1 MIEGKVAVHRWFAGG
16 EDWAYHPWFAGH
28 GRELLAVLDR
38 RLKSH
43 EEGEFRIEAL
53 GGVLVGES
61 RPDRACPDPKARDR
75 RPSVLRVAFV
85 PQPLTEEESEA
96 VLGTLD
102 NLPLPERP
110 GEYDA
115 LVVPVDAPPRPA
127 SLQVR
132 TDGIPAAPRRRRIL
146 PLLAVVMGAVL
157 GTAVYLATR
166 ARSPE
171 GEQARTSSPTTE
183 ERPPAA
189 RRVADPAAQDWERY
203 RGLQHPYLDFLHDL
217 RKATGGPLVYEDWL
231 EGHRHL
237 RFPDRDKPL
246 PESLRRQVDEAR
258 RPVPAFKE
266 AARQMA
272 ALLRQ
277 WSGKTEPAERA
288 ADWPFPV
295 IDQFFRYLVR
305 PGTLPRP
312 WEADHPANV
321 FLWRLPRDPIA
332 EGRTF
337 DTEEELKL
345 PLCVLLRDLEG
356 NPAAPLHT
364 TWSTKEILEHIGQ
377 EMDYREW
384 LARAQAAGRRF
395 ALRADEDPGPEVREA
410 LARFQG
416 RAGERGASAP

>member
-1 MIEGKVAVHRWFAGG
+1 MPEGKVAVHRWFAGG
-16 EDWAYHPWFAGH
+16 EDWACHPWFARH

-38 RLKSH
+38 RLKSG
-43 EEGEFRIEAL
+43 EEGDFRIEAL

-61 RPDRACPDPKARDR
+61 WPDPACPDPKARDR

-85 PQPLTEEESEA
+85 PQPLTPAEADA
-96 VLGTLD
+96 VLQTLD
-102 NLPLPERP
+102 RLPLPERP
-110 GEYDA
+110 GEDDA
-115 LVVPVDAPPRPA
+115 LVVPVDAAPRPA
-127 SLQVR
+127 GLQVR
-132 TDGIPAAPRRRRIL
+132 ADDLPAAPRRRRFL
-146 PLLAVVMGAVL
+146 PVLAVVMGAAV

-166 ARSPE
+166 SRSPE
-171 GEQARTSSPTTE
+171 GEQARTPPSSTE
-183 ERPPAA
+183 DRPQAAA
-189 RRVADPAAQDWERY
+189 RRVPDPAAQDWERY

-217 RKATGGPLVYEDWL
+217 RKAPGGSLVYEDWL
-231 EGHRHL
+231 EGHGHL

-258 RPVPAFKE
+258 RPAPAFKE

-272 ALLRQ
+272 GLLRQ
-277 WSGKTEPAERA
+277 WSGKTEPSERA

-312 WEADHPANV
+312 WEMDHPANV
-321 FLWRLPRDPIA
+321 FLWRLPHDPIA

-337 DTEEELKL
+337 DKEEDLKL
-345 PLCVLLRDLEG
+345 PLCVLLRNLEG
-356 NPAAPLHT
+356 NPAASLHT
-364 TWSTKEILEHIGQ
+364 TWSTKEILEHVGQ

-384 LARAQAAGRRF
+384 LAQAQASGRHF
-395 ALRADEDPGPEVREA
+395 ALRPDEDPGPEVREA

-416 RAGERGASAP
+416 SGKKP